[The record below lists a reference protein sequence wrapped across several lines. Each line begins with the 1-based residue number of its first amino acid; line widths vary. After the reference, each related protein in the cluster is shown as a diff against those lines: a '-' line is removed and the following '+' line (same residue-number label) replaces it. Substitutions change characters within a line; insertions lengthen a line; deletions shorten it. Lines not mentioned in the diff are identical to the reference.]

1 MTSHGVGYGKPP
13 ESGRFR
19 AGVSGNPKGRPK
31 RKQTP
36 LAEMIKNAL
45 NAPIEFRERG
55 RVKVATFRELSLKT
69 LVDRAVS
76 GDLGAAELAVKVLA
90 HAERHGEPSID
101 QILVDDW
108 LADYPAQTAEQKTG
122 DVAKGRDA
130 KPAEW
135 GGRTR
140 IDRGRP
146 IYDVRSIGATRP
158 SHIAWAAPHRS
169 DRRLLGV
176 AAPPLQGASLRKAIR
191 QDRVREDMDSAGSCP
206 GGRMR
211 LVRSPAYDLV

>member
-19 AGVSGNPKGRPK
+19 AGASGNPKGRPK

-36 LAEMIKNAL
+36 LAEIIKNAL

-90 HAERHGEPSID
+90 HAERHGEPGIN

-122 DVAKGRDA
+122 DIAKGRDA

-135 GGRTR
+135 W
-140 IDRGRP
+140 
-146 IYDVRSIGATRP
+146 RSYK
-158 SHIAWAAPHRS
+158 
-169 DRRLLGV
+169 D
-176 AAPPLQGASLRKAIR
+176 
-191 QDRVREDMDSAGSCP
+191 
-206 GGRMR
+206 
-211 LVRSPAYDLV
+211 